1 MLQGLRNLNQMHR
14 ANLAYLQVSCS
25 SRYED
30 DIRLMVAN
38 SYLQIMFNI
47 EILDVQKSQ
56 LEVTKEDAN
65 RTQKMIESGIRIKA
79 DLLEIEA
86 TWHHKSRQC

>member
-1 MLQGLRNLNQMHR
+1 
-14 ANLAYLQVSCS
+14 
-25 SRYED
+25 
-30 DIRLMVAN
+30 
-38 SYLQIMFNI
+38 MFNI
-47 EILDVQKSQ
+47 EILEVQKSQ

-86 TWHHKSRQC
+86 TTFLPKPISPSNVD